1 MIGVAT
7 VFGLL
12 AAFVAQT
19 WLNRQAEARLRS
31 LEANKKPLATQQ
43 TLVVAARPL
52 RFGNEITAPGLKEVP
67 WPEDAVPPGSF
78 KTIRELTSSGR
89 RVVLSAFEMNEPILA
104 SKITGT
110 GQRAT
115 LSATI
120 HPSMKAV
127 TIRVNDVDGVAGFVL
142 PGDRVDIMVT
152 RQIDKTAATNDVV
165 LQNVRVL
172 AVDQI
177 ADERSE
183 KVAIAKAVTVEVEI
197 MGAQKLSLASQ
208 IGSLSLA
215 LRKAGETEALATR
228 LISLAD
234 LSAAAPSGAPVDE
247 SKTSVSVLRK
257 AERTNYSVQ
266 REGYSAPAGAGRV
279 MSSVGTGTGHSTA
292 ELKGTSTER

>member
-1 MIGVAT
+1 MRKSTFVMIAVAT

-31 LEANKKPLATQQ
+31 LEANVKPMAQQ
-43 TLVVAARPL
+43 TLVVAAKPL
-52 RFGNEITAPGLKEVP
+52 RFGNEIVAASLREVP
-67 WPEDAVPPGSF
+67 WPQDAVPPGSF

-89 RVVLSAFEMNEPILA
+89 RVVLTSIEPNEPIL
-104 SKITGT
+104 STKITGT

-120 HPSMKAV
+120 NPGMKAV

-152 RQIDKTAATNDVV
+152 RQLDKAAATNDVV

-172 AVDQI
+172 AIDQL
-177 ADERSE
+177 ADERAE
-183 KVAIAKAVTVEVEI
+183 KPAIAKAVTVEVEI
-197 MGAQKLSLASQ
+197 AGAQKLSLASQ

-215 LRKAGETEALATR
+215 LRKAGEADAMSTR
-228 LISLAD
+228 LITLAD
-234 LSAAAPSGAPVDE
+234 LSAAQQDGNPPDE
-247 SKTSVSVLRK
+247 TKQTINVLRGSEKSTYSVLR
-257 AERTNYSVQ
+257 
-266 REGYSAPAGAGRV
+266 EGTPAAA
-279 MSSVGTGTGHSTA
+279 TA
-292 ELKGTSTER
+292 ELPQRTLPR

>member
-1 MIGVAT
+1 MRKSTLVMIAVAT

-31 LEANKKPLATQQ
+31 LEADKKPLSSQ
-43 TLVVAARPL
+43 TVVVAARPL
-52 RFGNEITAPGLKEVP
+52 RFGNEIVAAALKEVP

-78 KTIRELTSSGR
+78 KTIRELSASGR
-89 RVVLSAFEMNEPILA
+89 RVVLSAFEVNEPILA
-104 SKITGT
+104 SKITGS

-120 HPSMKAV
+120 GAHMKAV

-142 PGDRVDIMVT
+142 PGDRVDIMLT

-172 AVDQI
+172 AVDQL

-183 KVAIAKAVTVEVEI
+183 KPSIAKAVTVEVETL
-197 MGAQKLSLASQ
+197 GAQKLSLASQ

-215 LRKAGETEALATR
+215 LRKAGETEPVATR

-234 LSAAAPSGAPVDE
+234 LSAAQVNGAPPDE
-247 SKTSVSVLRK
+247 KKQTITVLRK
-257 AERTNYSVQ
+257 SERSTYSVP
-266 REGYSAPAGAGRV
+266 REGTPAGA
-279 MSSVGTGTGHSTA
+279 TA
-292 ELKGTSTER
+292 ELGQPTLQQ